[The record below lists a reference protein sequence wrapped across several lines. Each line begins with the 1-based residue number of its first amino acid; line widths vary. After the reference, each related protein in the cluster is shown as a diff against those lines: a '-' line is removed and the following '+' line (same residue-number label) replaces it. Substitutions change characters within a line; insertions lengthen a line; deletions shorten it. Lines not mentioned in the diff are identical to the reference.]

1 METVDKMTLSIREGE
16 RVLFSMNC
24 EEIIGSLAANDPLM
38 GKNLE
43 TTFLYFADKFGCAE
57 GIIAVDVSFIL
68 TADRLDGRCSNAVF
82 WFTLILM
89 RFGVMKKISPSLG
102 MKLIPALL
110 PVIGDVTKAHELKA
124 RRGQTVMDFVKTAG
138 SELER
143 LKSGECTADE
153 AMERIIGT
161 LPSESAGAMEYRS
174 HDEFLGVIDRL
185 ITVAETCAYSGYAEK
200 LKEYKEKIINNF
212 IK

>member
-1 METVDKMTLSIREGE
+1 MEMDNKMTLSIREGE
-16 RVLFSMNC
+16 QELFSMGC

-38 GKNLE
+38 RKDFE
-43 TTFLYFADKFGCAE
+43 SAFAYFADKFGASE

-82 WFTLILM
+82 WLTLILM
-89 RFGVMKKISPSLG
+89 RFGVMKKISPGLG

-124 RRGQTVMDFVKTAG
+124 RRGQSVMDFVKTSG

-143 LKSGECTADE
+143 IKNGECTTDE
-153 AMERIIGT
+153 AMERILKT
-161 LPSESAGAMEYRS
+161 LPSESAGAMEYRA
-174 HDEFLGVIDRL
+174 HEEFLDVIDRL
-185 ITVAETCAYSGYAEK
+185 IKVAETCAYSGYSER
-200 LKEYKEKIINNF
+200 LKEYREKIINNVN
-212 IK
+212 